1 MNEKQFLSR
10 LNDAIKN
17 LSADERQ
24 DIINDYEEHF
34 AVGKEEGKAEEE
46 IADALG
52 SPEKIAKE
60 TLAMYHVT
68 QVESKTTTGN
78 MLRAVWAGIGLG
90 FLNLIIVLGPFIALV
105 GAVAAGWI
113 MAVSLTFSPLLVP
126 VNVVIFPGTF
136 EWVDLFFAF
145 TASGIGIFI
154 AIGMYYLTKGLT
166 RLFVRYLKFNT
177 SLVKG
182 GLKA

>member
-1 MNEKQFLSR
+1 MDEKQFLR
-10 LNDAIKN
+10 QLNDAIQS
-17 LSADERQ
+17 LSVDERQ
-24 DIINDYEEHF
+24 DILNDYEEHF
-34 AVGKEEGKAEEE
+34 AVGKEEGKTEEE
-46 IADALG
+46 IAGALG

-60 TLAMYHVT
+60 MLAMYHVA
-68 QVESKTTTGN
+68 QAESKTTTGN

-90 FLNLIIVLGPFIALV
+90 FFNLLIVLGPFIALV
-105 GAVAAGWI
+105 GVVAAGWI

-136 EWVDLFFAF
+136 EWADLFFTI

-154 AIGMYYLTKGLT
+154 AIGMYYLSKVLT
-166 RLFVRYLKFNT
+166 SVFVRYLKFNA